1 MSQRSQVSAP
11 LSLGLP
17 GIRGVR
23 LAPPVAAF
31 VYLLRCADGTL
42 YCGWSTDPERRLR
55 QHQAGTASRYTRTR
69 RPVELVYTREFAT
82 RSEAMREEVRIK
94 RLPPGDKRRLR
105 LDAAEHRPS
114 ARSRRGRASR
124 SRRRPGSTAS
134 PESSGARSP
143 TSRSRS
149 ARRPHGGRRTGSP
162 ALRALVDLLPAAEE
176 AQPELSRE
184 PRGT

>member
-1 MSQRSQVSAP
+1 MSQRSHRRAP

-82 RSEAMREEVRIK
+82 RSEAMREELRIK
-94 RLPPGDKRRLR
+94 GLPARDKRRLW
-105 LDAAEHRPS
+105 L
-114 ARSRRGRASR
+114 RSSR
-124 SRRRPGSTAS
+124 
-134 PESSGARSP
+134 
-143 TSRSRS
+143 
-149 ARRPHGGRRTGSP
+149 
-162 ALRALVDLLPAAEE
+162 
-176 AQPELSRE
+176 
-184 PRGT
+184 